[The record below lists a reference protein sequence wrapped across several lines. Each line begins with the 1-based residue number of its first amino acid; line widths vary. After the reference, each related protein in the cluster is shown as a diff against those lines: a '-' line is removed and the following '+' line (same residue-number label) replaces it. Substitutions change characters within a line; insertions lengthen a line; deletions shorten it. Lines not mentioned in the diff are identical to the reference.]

1 MPEHPS
7 DDRLT
12 TTAQRSGFDDDPL
25 SMGSWIGIGEA
36 ADLAFLGVY
45 QPADTVLRCM
55 AINKWAVLV
64 RHTDRLANQSADRSQ
79 RCFVGLL
86 I

>member
-1 MPEHPS
+1 MPEHAS

-12 TTAQRSGFDDDPL
+12 TAAQRSGFDDDPL

-36 ADLAFLGVY
+36 ADLAFLGVH

-55 AINKWAVLV
+55 AIN
-64 RHTDRLANQSADRSQ
+64 
-79 RCFVGLL
+79 
-86 I
+86 